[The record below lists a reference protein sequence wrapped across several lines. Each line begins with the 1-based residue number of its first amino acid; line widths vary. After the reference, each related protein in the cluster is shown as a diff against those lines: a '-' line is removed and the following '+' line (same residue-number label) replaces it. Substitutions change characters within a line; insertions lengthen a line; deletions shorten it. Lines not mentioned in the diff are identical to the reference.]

1 MVGPAFILQHSSF
14 SFSCEVV
21 EQKNLG
27 IIFTTFL
34 PASHW
39 WAVGFTIAFILFLIS
54 FPALITVEPMLW
66 FIIPLLTPL
75 PKYKDKQMDLRS
87 QLFTGHFHWFPA
99 LHSCSEM
106 GNGSRETWGGD
117 RRMSEGEMTW
127 GLRRSQ
133 QLRWN
138 ILQWDPTP
146 SALAFLVH
154 CPCRK
159 RLSDFRGVGGEK
171 CWPQAEGS
179 RRNKFWN
186 SGAWSSL

>member
-1 MVGPAFILQHSSF
+1 MVGPAFILQQSSF
-14 SFSCEVV
+14 SFSCEVM
-21 EQKNLG
+21 EQKNLR

-34 PASHW
+34 PHLPL
-39 WAVGFTIAFILFLIS
+39 VGSWFHDCIYS
-54 FPALITVEPMLW
+54 FPSFFSSSDNCWANALIYYSLPH
-66 FIIPLLTPL
+66 PTP
-75 PKYKDKQMDLRS
+75 KVQRQADGLRS
-87 QLFTGHFHWFPA
+87 QLFIGHFHWFPA

-106 GNGSRETWGGD
+106 GNGLRETWGGGG
-117 RRMSEGEMTW
+117 MSEGGMTW
-127 GLRRSQ
+127 GLRRRQ

-138 ILQWDPTP
+138 ILQWDPIP

-159 RLSDFRGVGGEK
+159 RLSDFRDVGGEK